1 MRLFI
6 GIPIEGGQREW
17 LAGELSWLQRA
28 LPAARWVKPQN
39 LHLTVRFLGEAGE
52 RDLPVIGDWL
62 RAAVD
67 PVGLGAVQFEKP
79 GWFERHGEFILWLGV
94 RATPRLHSLARK
106 LSGPVASIPAEPRAW
121 APHVTLARYRGQRR
135 EQSQWG
141 DFTHAF
147 QRLSAGAVAPEPVR
161 VVLFESRLG
170 GPGGAEYREWLSIP
184 ER

>member
-6 GIPIEGGQREW
+6 GIPIEGGQLEGLARE
-17 LAGELSWLQRA
+17 LPPLRHAF
-28 LPAARWVKPQN
+28 PAARWVKPQN

-67 PVGLGAVQFEKP
+67 PVGLGAVQLEKP
-79 GWFERHGEFILWLGV
+79 GWFERRGEFVLWLGV
-94 RATPRLHSLARK
+94 RATPQLQSLARR

-121 APHVTLARYRGQRR
+121 TPHVTLARYRWRSR
-135 EQSQWG
+135 EQGQWE
-141 DFTHAF
+141 DFTRAF
-147 QRLSAGAVAPEPVR
+147 QRLNVAQYPPEPAR

-170 GPGGAEYREWLSIP
+170 GTDGAEYREWLSVP